1 MAHKPNTAP
10 RYDGDLE
17 VLTNQQLLETA
28 RTFLTPGNSIFPR
41 AIAGEILERVGKE
54 GHHGGV
60 AEGFDAF
67 IVGVAVRRL
76 VSNYP
81 SSGDHEGDWKVGFM
95 VGLNF
100 NPNTD
105 IVPVQP
111 QLTA

>member
-1 MAHKPNTAP
+1 MAYKPNTAP

-17 VLTNQQLLETA
+17 VLDNQQLLDTA
-28 RTFLTPGNSIFPR
+28 RNFLTPGNNIFPR
-41 AIAGEILERVGKE
+41 AIAAEILDRVAEQGQ
-54 GHHGGV
+54 HGGV

-81 SSGDHEGDWKVGFM
+81 SSGEHEGDWKVGFM

-105 IVPVQP
+105 IVPAHP
-111 QLTA
+111 LLTA

>member
-1 MAHKPNTAP
+1 MAYKPNTSP
-10 RYDGDLE
+10 RYAGDLQ
-17 VLTNQQLLETA
+17 VLNNQQLLEEA
-28 RTFLTPGNSIFPR
+28 RTFLTPGNRVFPR
-41 AIAGEILERVGKE
+41 SIAAEILDRVAEAGDS
-54 GHHGGV
+54 GGV
-60 AEGFDAF
+60 VEGFDAF

-81 SSGDHEGDWKVGFM
+81 SSGDHEGDWKIGFM

-111 QLTA
+111 LLMA